1 MTYHIAQINIG
12 RILAPLDTPVMADF
26 MNNLDRIN
34 ALADETPG
42 FVWRLV
48 GEGNNATSIRPYE
61 DDRMLINMS
70 VWENISVLREFV
82 YRTAHAEFLGR
93 RAEWFEKLGA
103 PIMVLWWIPA
113 GQIPTPQEG
122 AAKLDYLEANGP
134 TPLAFTFKK
143 LFTVDEMLKYM
154 EKHGI

>member
-93 RAEWFEKLGA
+93 RTEWFEKLGA